1 MIEEHLGIFRER
13 LGLSHDDLMAL
24 GRVNPQDSS
33 EPFCMTVLALKTSR
47 RANGVSAIHG
57 TVSRLMWHPLWPT
70 LREEKVPI
78 GHITNGVHVL
88 SWLAPQMYQLFGA
101 RLGQDWPTRM
111 AYPDF
116 WEKVAEVDDGELWE
130 THQSLK
136 MRLIRFARRRL
147 QLQSERMGHRETIKH
162 IDQILDPDV
171 LTIGCARRFATYKR
185 GDLILSQPE
194 RLAKLIE
201 DARRPIQIVF
211 AGKAHPRDNE
221 GKQLLQR
228 IAQYSYNSAYLRRI
242 VFVENYD
249 YNVARHLVQG
259 VDVWLNTPR
268 RPLEACG
275 TSGQKVVLNGGLNLS
290 VLDGWWNEA
299 YDGNNGFAIGHGG
312 MHNDP
317 GVQYQRDADYL
328 YETLEKD
335 VIPLYYDRDAG
346 GIPHNW
352 VKRMKHA
359 IQSLGWRFNA
369 DRMVKDYA
377 ERFYLPAASATSAE
391 T

>member
-1 MIEEHLGIFRER
+1 M
-13 LGLSHDDLMAL
+13 GLSHDEFMAL
-24 GRVNPQDSS
+24 GRVNPNDKS
-33 EPFCMTVLALKTSR
+33 EPFCMTVLALKSSR

-57 TVSRLMWHPLWPT
+57 HVSRLMWQSLWPGKS
-70 LREEKVPI
+70 EVEVPI

-88 SWLAPQMYQLFGA
+88 SWLAPQMYQLFET

-111 AYPDF
+111 IHPDI
-116 WEKVAEVDDGELWE
+116 WGKVMEIDDGELWE
-130 THQSLK
+130 THQGLK
-136 MRLIRFARRRL
+136 MRLIHFVRRRL
-147 QLQSERMGHRETIKH
+147 HLQSQRLEHEDTLNQ

-171 LTIGCARRFATYKR
+171 LTIGSARRFATYKR

-201 DARRPIQIVF
+201 DVDRPIQIIF
-211 AGKAHPRDNE
+211 AGKAHPRDDD
-221 GKQLLQR
+221 GKRLLQR
-228 IAQYSYNSAYLRRI
+228 IAKFSYNSAYRNRV
-242 VFVENYD
+242 VFIENYD

-259 VDVWLNTPR
+259 VDVWLNTPQ

-299 YDGNNGFAIGHGG
+299 YDGKNGFAIGHGG

-317 GVQYQRDADYL
+317 NIQYQRDAEYL
-328 YETLEKD
+328 YETLEKQ
-335 VIPLYYDRDAG
+335 VIPLYYDRDRG
-346 GIPHNW
+346 GIPHSW
-352 VKRMKHA
+352 VESMKHT
-359 IQSLGWRFNA
+359 IRTLGWRFSA

-377 ERFYLPAASATSAE
+377 ERFYLPTATAVSADTV
-391 T
+391 